1 MELHRMSLHPRLL
14 ALAIAALVVGAT
26 GLPFPAHAA
35 PAASRPAHVDLQQAL
50 DGLAAKAQPG
60 LIGIAVV
67 DVKSGKRWSV
77 HGSEPFAMMSSFK
90 APVAMAVLDLVDQG
104 KLTLDQE
111 VTLAKSDAQ
120 DGSAVP
126 SVGAAVKGGRTRFT
140 VRELLVGAVTQS
152 DNTAVNALIKLIGGP
167 AIVTSKL
174 KSAGIEGMRVDMD
187 EAGIEEIFEQLPA
200 GTPPPKGE
208 TDAQED
214 ARLARG
220 YAAFLADPRNRTTPE
235 AAVDFLG
242 KLAAGK
248 LLTPSSTKLLLK
260 LMGDQ
265 VIPNRL
271 RAGLPKGTDFADKTG
286 TSGSINGRTGAY
298 NDMGII
304 TLPDGRRVLIGAFL
318 RDSPA
323 NDAQRSAL
331 FADIGKTVYQ
341 ALKTAP

>member
-1 MELHRMSLHPRLL
+1 MSLRPRLL
-14 ALAIAALVVGAT
+14 AALIAALAMGAMGAT
-26 GLPFPAHAA
+26 SLAPEAIAA
-35 PAASRPAHVDLQQAL
+35 PAASSAAHVDLQQAL
-50 DGLAAKAQPG
+50 DRLAKKARPG

-67 DVKSGKRWSV
+67 DVNSGKHWNV

-111 VTLAKSDAQ
+111 ATLAKSDAQ

-140 VRELLVGAVTQS
+140 VRDLLVGAVTQS

-167 AIVTSKL
+167 AVVTAKL

-200 GTPPPKGE
+200 GTTPPKGE

-214 ARLARG
+214 ARLAKG

-242 KLAAGK
+242 KLAGGK
-248 LLTPSSTKLLLK
+248 LLTPSSTTLLLQ
-260 LMGDQ
+260 LMRDQ

-286 TSGSINGRTGAY
+286 TSGSFDRHTGAF

-304 TLPDGRRVLIGAFL
+304 TFADGRRVLISAFL

-323 NDAQRSAL
+323 NDAQRNAL

-341 ALKTAP
+341 ALQETP

>member
-1 MELHRMSLHPRLL
+1 MEFSRMSLRPRLL
-14 ALAIAALVVGAT
+14 AAAIAALAMSAT
-26 GLPFPAHAA
+26 SLSPHAFAA
-35 PAASRPAHVDLQQAL
+35 PAASSQAHVDLQQAL
-50 DGLAAKAQPG
+50 EGLAARARPG

-67 DVKSGKRWSV
+67 DVDSGKRWGV
-77 HGSEPFAMMSSFK
+77 HGNEPFAMMSSFK
-90 APVAMAVLDLVDQG
+90 APVAAAVLDLVDQG
-104 KLTLDQE
+104 KLTLDQQ

-126 SVGAAVKGGRTRFT
+126 SVGAAVKAGRTRFT
-140 VRELLVGAVTQS
+140 VRDLLVGAVTQS

-167 AIVTSKL
+167 AVVTAKL
-174 KSAGIEGMRVDMD
+174 KAAGIEGMRVDMD
-187 EAGIEEIFEQLPA
+187 EAGIEEVFAQLPT
-200 GTPPPKGE
+200 GTAPPKDE

-214 ARLARG
+214 ARLAKG

-242 KLAAGK
+242 KLAGGK
-248 LLTPSSTKLLLK
+248 LLAPSSTTLLLK

-271 RAGLPKGTDFADKTG
+271 RAGLPKGIGFADKTG
-286 TSGSINGRTGAY
+286 TSGSFHGRTGAF

-304 TLPDGRRVLIGAFL
+304 TMPNGRRVLISAFL

-323 NDAQRSAL
+323 NDVQRNAL
-331 FADIGKTVYQ
+331 FKDIGTTVFQ
-341 ALKTAP
+341 ALQAAP